1 MIISTILERHLG
13 FDTGN
18 ARMQGGV
25 GEERLSLQI
34 QTAAYLHFDT
44 YKKDSR
50 KYTSGKAE

>member
-18 ARMQGGV
+18 GRMQGGV